1 MKRDGCPREDAL
13 ARLNSQIPITDKVAY
28 ADEVLDNSG
37 SIEDLEEQVD
47 ALVQKL
53 EAEVGWT
60 WVLSWVSPP
69 IGVLSAAWVLASRAF
84 RRRTSPPEQSK
95 KRA

>member
-1 MKRDGCPREDAL
+1 MKRDECPREDAV

-37 SIEDLEEQVD
+37 SIEDLKEQVD
-47 ALVQKL
+47 ALVQRL

-60 WVLSWVSPP
+60 WLLSWVSPP
-69 IGVLSAAWVLASRAF
+69 IGVLSAAWVLALRAF
-84 RRRTSPPEQSK
+84 KRRASPPEHSK
-95 KRA
+95 KQA